1 MIFKK
6 LFFILLLSMVR
17 FNVHGD
23 FTNPDPKQNPY
34 YPLERRPIDYFDE
47 RYDKTL
53 SAIRK
58 LSAENMRPSRF
69 TKEYWGYLAKMNA
82 LKKEAK
88 LRAEGKSLDPN
99 SEEYKILHTMRDR
112 QRLERGLRSQA
123 ARIKDYR
130 TKNYFR
136 LFNNPGEITPEYIRS
151 PFDMMWYEQR
161 LERSYKFS
169 WENINKYGL
178 NIQELQQL
186 VVLIGFGRF
195 CFYTLR
201 YDARSALIISGIST
215 VCAILYTK
223 LLLDAVNIF
232 YMRLYLNPGLFRMAF
247 EEYFEMEN
255 RAMNVNYREP
265 FRILDYFPAWAVK
278 QMLLYI
284 PNLSDIENYINTE
297 IAPQIVGF
305 FLKYRKA
312 IKTLML
318 YTLIIRLGKRYIPY
332 PLIWHGTFY
341 YLYSQVFCEPVFE
354 LYMNSMEFLKDELIP
369 SLRIEEIEMMEVLQ
383 MLYITGVI
391 YSLTL
396 GMLHAAFSQYYYV
409 PILTSIVEAHTGKRP
424 KGNFYSGGYCSW
436 QDELELFQPSKG
448 DYKIWFGILGKGPED
463 KFEKR
468 RKPEEV
474 SILVNWLCLMGGL
487 SAFIILWIYVS

>member
-1 MIFKK
+1 MILKK
-6 LFFILLLSMVR
+6 LFFILLLSLER

-23 FTNPDPKQNPY
+23 LTNPDPKQNRY

-82 LKKEAK
+82 LKQEAK
-88 LRAEGKSLDPN
+88 LISEGKSLDPN
-99 SEEYKILHTMRDR
+99 SEEYKILYSMRNR
-112 QRLERGLRSQA
+112 QRLERGLTAQA
-123 ARIKDYR
+123 ARIKEYR

-136 LFNNPGEITPEYIRS
+136 LFNNPGQISPEYIRS
-151 PFDMMWYEQR
+151 PYDMAWFEDKLFNY
-161 LERSYKFS
+161 YKFS

-178 NIQELQQL
+178 TIQETQQL

-201 YDARSALIISGIST
+201 YDARSGLIISGIST
-215 VCAILYTK
+215 ICAILYTK
-223 LLLDAVNIF
+223 LLIDAANICF
-232 YMRLYLNPGLFRMAF
+232 LRLYLNPGLFRMAF

-255 RAMNVNYREP
+255 RNNPLSYREQ
-265 FRILDYFPAWAVK
+265 FNLLDYFPLWAVR
-278 QMLLYI
+278 QMQMNI
-284 PNLSDIENYINTE
+284 PNFSDIENYINNE
-297 IAPQIVGF
+297 IGPQIAGF
-305 FLKYRKA
+305 ISSYQKP
-312 IKTLML
+312 IKTLMV

-332 PLIWHGTFY
+332 PLVWHGTFY
-341 YLYSQVFCEPVFE
+341 YLYSQIFCEPIFQ
-354 LYMNSMEFLKDELIP
+354 LLINSMEFLKDELIP

-383 MLYITGVI
+383 MLYITTLI

-409 PILTSIVEAHTGKRP
+409 PLLTSIVESHAGKRP
-424 KGNFYSGGYCSW
+424 KTNFYSGGYCSW
-436 QDELELFQPSKG
+436 QDEIEFFRPSKG
-448 DYKIWFGILGKGPED
+448 DYKIWYGILGKGPKD

-468 RKPEEV
+468 RKPENAG
-474 SILVNWLCLMGGL
+474 ILVNWLCLMGGL
-487 SAFIILWIYVS
+487 SAFITLWIYVA